1 MNEYKYSQEDAEI
14 HLEQLRQTPA
24 AIHTLTKQLPAE
36 KLETAPKGVWSVKDN
51 LAHLDSCAEVWGYSI
66 YAMLRFDTPV
76 MAKFHPREWTAAV
89 KYRNISF
96 TELLQK
102 FTIDRKLL
110 LGILEKLKPE
120 KWERIAMI
128 DRRPFSVYAQA
139 RRMAL
144 HEVGHI
150 TQIEEFLKDLK

>member
-1 MNEYKYSQEDAEI
+1 MTDKNYSQADAEI
-14 HLEQLRQTPA
+14 HLEQLKQTP
-24 AIHTLTKQLPAE
+24 ISFTTLTKELPAE
-36 KLETAPKGVWSVKDN
+36 KLENAPKGVWSAKDN

-76 MAKFHPREWTAAV
+76 MAKFHPREWTKAV

-96 TELLQK
+96 TELLHK

-120 KWERIAMI
+120 QWERTALI
-128 DRRPFSVYAQA
+128 DRHIFSVYAQA

-150 TQIEEFLKDLK
+150 AQIEEFLKAS